1 MDRLKKTTLQS
12 GMLFQPNDSL
22 SCESMKGTLCE
33 NCQVHGIAICASLD
47 ETMLR
52 ELDSITSDKK
62 LDTNQELVQEG
73 DIKKYVFTLR
83 SGMLR
88 LVSTLFDGRRQI
100 SGFIMPGEFI
110 GLIAEDYYTQTIEA
124 VIPSTLCVFP
134 RHELDQMMELYPQ
147 MRERLFE
154 MTRKSLS
161 RSREN
166 QLLLGRLTPIE
177 KMANFLLMSSKRA
190 TESGLID
197 NPVNLVMNRSDI
209 ADHLGL
215 TIETV
220 SRCFSKLKTQG
231 VIRLIDTHTVQLL
244 DRATLQHLSGMR
256 DKPA

>member
-1 MDRLKKTTLQS
+1 MKKTTSQS
-12 GMLFQPNDSL
+12 GMLFQPNTSL
-22 SCESMKGTLCE
+22 SCETMKGTLCE

-47 ETMLR
+47 EAMLR
-52 ELDSITSDKK
+52 ELDNITQDKK
-62 LDTNQELVQEG
+62 LDTNQILVQEG

-124 VIPSTLCVFP
+124 VIPSSLCVFP
-134 RHELDQMMELYPQ
+134 RSELEQMMGLYPQ
-147 MRERLFE
+147 IRDRLLD

-177 KMANFLLMSSKRA
+177 KMANFLLMTSRRA
-190 TESGLID
+190 TESGLMD
-197 NPVNLVMNRSDI
+197 NPVNLVMSRSDI

-231 VIRLIDTHTVQLL
+231 IIKLIDTHTVQLL
-244 DRATLQHLSGMR
+244 DRGALQTLSGMR
-256 DKPA
+256 DKTSL